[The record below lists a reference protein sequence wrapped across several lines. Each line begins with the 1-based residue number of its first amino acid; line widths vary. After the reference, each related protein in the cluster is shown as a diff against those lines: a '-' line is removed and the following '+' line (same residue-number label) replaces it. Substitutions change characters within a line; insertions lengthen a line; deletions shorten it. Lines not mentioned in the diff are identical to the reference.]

1 MVDTEWQI
9 NAPWESDDFF
19 DIEFFTKSAINF
31 LVKQKEIPVF
41 FYRLQVEVLDTNKHI
56 GSVSSYY
63 IDDNYKYTND
73 SGRLTIGIDIY
84 SIEDRG
90 CGFGTEAWILYID
103 YIIKKEFYEIY
114 TQTWSG
120 NYPSQGLMKKLGFEL
135 VNIVKDYQVVKGNLV
150 DGYTFKLNLEKFNN
164 IKNKVL

>member
-1 MVDTEWQI
+1 M
-9 NAPWESDDFF
+9 DF
-19 DIEFFTKSAINF
+19 I
-31 LVKQKEIPVF
+31 
-41 FYRLQVEVLDTNKHI
+41 YRLYNQ
-56 GSVSSYY
+56 
-63 IDDNYKYTND
+63 
-73 SGRLTIGIDIY
+73 
-84 SIEDRG
+84 
-90 CGFGTEAWILYID
+90 
-103 YIIKKEFYEIY
+103 KEFYEIY